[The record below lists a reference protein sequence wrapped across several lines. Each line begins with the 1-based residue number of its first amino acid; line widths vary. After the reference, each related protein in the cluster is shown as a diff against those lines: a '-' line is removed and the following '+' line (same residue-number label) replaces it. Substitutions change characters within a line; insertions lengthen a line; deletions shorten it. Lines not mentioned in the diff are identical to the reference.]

1 MLTTIDRY
9 MLRQFIQVLVICLMS
24 LIGLY
29 IVIDAFGHLDHFVDY
44 ADKNHGNLLRIMGTY
59 YSYRAVAFFD
69 RTAGILTLIA
79 VMFTITWIQRHNE
92 MTALLAAGISR
103 VRVLRPVLLAG
114 VFVSL
119 FAAANREIVMPNI
132 REHLATDSRNLGGEL
147 ALNMQSRF
155 DSQTDILIGGELVVQ
170 ASQKIVNANFV
181 LPRPLAQFGRQ
192 LSAKEATYLPAQ
204 GDLPSGYLLS
214 GVTVPKAILKSPAL
228 ILDNKPVIYTPVG
241 SDWLKPDQVFVVSG
255 VSFEFLAAGSNWR
268 DFASTREMIVQLRSP
283 STDLGA
289 DVRVAIHSR
298 FIQPFLD
305 TTLLFLGLPF
315 VVTRTNRNPFIS
327 IGMSL
332 GVVSIFMIATLGS
345 QQLGTK
351 GLVEPTLAA
360 WLPLMLFGPIAVAM
374 SDTLK
379 Q

>member
-29 IVIDAFGHLDHFVDY
+29 IVIDAFGHLDHFFDY
-44 ADKNHGNLLRIMGTY
+44 ADKHGNLLAIIAQY
-59 YSYRAVAFFD
+59 YSYRSLAFFD
-69 RTAGILTLIA
+69 RTSGVLTLIA

-114 VFVSL
+114 VGVSL
-119 FAAANREIVMPNI
+119 LAAANRELVMPNI
-132 REHLATDSRNLGGEL
+132 REHLATDSRNIGGEQ
-147 ALNMQSRF
+147 AAMMQSRF
-155 DSQTDILIGGELVVQ
+155 DSETDILLGGELIVP
-170 ASQKIVNANFV
+170 ASQKIVNVNFV
-181 LPRPLAQFGRQ
+181 LPRSLAQFGRQ
-192 LSAKEATYLPAQ
+192 LSAKEAVYLPAK
-204 GDLPSGYLLS
+204 GDLPSGYLMHA
-214 GVTVPKAILKSPAL
+214 VTTPKAMLKSPAL
-228 ILDNKPVIYTPVG
+228 LLNNKPVIYTPVG
-241 SDWLKPDQVFVVSG
+241 SDWLLPDQVFVVSG
-255 VSFEFLAAGSNWR
+255 VSFEFLAAGATWR
-268 DFASTREMIVQLRSP
+268 DFASTKEMIEQLRSP

-298 FIQPFLD
+298 FVQPFLD

-332 GVVSIFMIATLGS
+332 GVVSIFMIAALGS
-345 QQLGTK
+345 QQLGLK
-351 GLVEPTLAA
+351 GLVGPTLAA
-360 WLPLMLFGPIAVAM
+360 WLPLMIFAPIATAM
-374 SDTLK
+374 SDTLR